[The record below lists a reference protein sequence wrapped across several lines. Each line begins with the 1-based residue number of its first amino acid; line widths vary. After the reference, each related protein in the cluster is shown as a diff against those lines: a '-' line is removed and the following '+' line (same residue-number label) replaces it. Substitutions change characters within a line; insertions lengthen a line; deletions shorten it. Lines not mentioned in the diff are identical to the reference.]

1 MGLPCRCGTGNAVH
15 SFCGVLIVALLS
27 ERIEQSIGETVAHWY
42 EVELNAAFAETSA
55 TIHMAANT
63 GGGCSAIVVENIGGG
78 GLDIVITQDS
88 AAPHLASG
96 DVLLVSL
103 YPDFFNRCG
112 NSAIEEMTV
121 KAFEEHEN
129 AIQYARDLRDMAL
142 EIAALKGGA

>member
-1 MGLPCRCGTGNAVH
+1 MTSLPDKINQTI
-15 SFCGVLIVALLS
+15 S
-27 ERIEQSIGETVAHWY
+27 ETVAHWY

-55 TIHMAANT
+55 TIHMCADN
-63 GGGCSAIVVENIGGG
+63 GGGCSAIVIENIGGG
-78 GLDIVITQDS
+78 GLDILITQDQS
-88 AAPHLASG
+88 TPYLASG
-96 DVLLVSL
+96 GVLLVSL